1 MNGMKGR
8 EKRELDQTL
17 VSKKI
22 LAKGASQSSVE
33 QAGIL
38 ESAPKGELSE
48 KSFGVN
54 LTPLRGDRSV
64 RSSIKALSSPSG
76 EKLTS
81 QGVYNDLSAS
91 RNYTIM
97 FWVMYS
103 LPLIFCFWNIDLVVL

>member
-48 KSFGVN
+48 KSFGV
-54 LTPLRGDRSV
+54 
-64 RSSIKALSSPSG
+64 
-76 EKLTS
+76 
-81 QGVYNDLSAS
+81 
-91 RNYTIM
+91 M
-97 FWVMYS
+97 
-103 LPLIFCFWNIDLVVL
+103 